1 MILDVDNND
10 INYLMGRLLAVYEKA
25 ELDTYTAEEL
35 KCRIPNAV
43 RYQTMYA
50 QRPAATLI
58 ILQQKIVPYLN
69 KLKRRKYNLYMK
81 YQNLFHEIYEKMDGR
96 DTGLNTKLNDAYIL
110 GYYHQKE
117 SFYQKEEK
125 PEQIAI

>member
-1 MILDVDNND
+1 
-10 INYLMGRLLAVYEKA
+10 
-25 ELDTYTAEEL
+25 
-35 KCRIPNAV
+35 
-43 RYQTMYA
+43 
-50 QRPAATLI
+50 
-58 ILQQKIVPYLN
+58 
-69 KLKRRKYNLYMK
+69 MK

-117 SFYQKEEK
+117 SFYQIEEK